1 MPSQHK
7 RNPLT
12 LRLPEG
18 LRARLE
24 EYAERT
30 GQPVNSVL
38 TSAVAEKLDREDAA
52 AADVGWHPASRTT
65 EDA

>member
-1 MPSQHK
+1 MPGKHK

-24 EYAERT
+24 EYAGRT
-30 GQPVNSVL
+30 GRPVNGVVV
-38 TSAVAEKLDREDAA
+38 TAVREKLDREDAA
-52 AADVGWHPASRTT
+52 AAEAGWHPASRT
-65 EDA
+65 AP